1 VRRDP
6 WGHLARRFFGALRP
20 GGPSGED
27 RAWVQA
33 ALEPGEFTLWARQ
46 PGHDQ
51 RHSAGVARQVEA
63 ALAGS
68 PHAGDTR
75 WLACALL
82 HDIGKLASGL
92 GVPAR
97 VLATLVGRATDG
109 AVAARGTGGVPPTT
123 AAGAASDS
131 EEHRGLRRRIALYLR
146 HPELGAEM
154 IQLAGGRPEVAHW
167 AGAHHDRARLDPTL
181 LPASVVKA
189 LVAADAD

>member
-1 VRRDP
+1 VKREP

-20 GGPSGED
+20 GGPSLDD
-27 RAWVQA
+27 RAWVESV
-33 ALEPGEFTLWARQ
+33 LEPAEFALWARQ

-63 ALAGS
+63 ALAGG

-92 GVPAR
+92 GIPAR

-109 AVAARGTGGVPPTT
+109 AVGNW
-123 AAGAASDS
+123 
-131 EEHRGLRRRIALYLR
+131 EEQRGLRRRIALYLR
-146 HPELGAEM
+146 HPELGADM
-154 IQLAGGRPEVAHW
+154 IQLAGGRAEVAHW
-167 AGAHHDRARLDPTL
+167 AGAHHDRARLDPL
-181 LPASVVKA
+181 LMPAPVVKT

>member
-1 VRRDP
+1 MKRDP
-6 WGHLARRFFGALRP
+6 WGHLARRFFGTLRP

-27 RAWVQA
+27 RAWVESV
-33 ALEPGEFTLWARQ
+33 LEPAEFALWARQ

-63 ALAGS
+63 ALAGG

-109 AVAARGTGGVPPTT
+109 AVA
-123 AAGAASDS
+123 DW

-146 HPELGAEM
+146 HPELGADM
-154 IQLAGGRPEVAHW
+154 VQLAGGRAEVAHW
-167 AGAHHDRARLDPTL
+167 AGAHHDRARFDPML
-181 LPASVVKA
+181 MPAPVVKA

>member
-1 VRRDP
+1 VTGSP
-6 WGHLARRFFGALRP
+6 WGHLARRFVGALRH
-20 GGPSGED
+20 GGPSRED
-27 RAWVQA
+27 RAWVEA
-33 ALEPGEFTLWARQ
+33 VLEPAEFTLWARQ

-63 ALAGS
+63 ALAGG
-68 PHAGDTR
+68 PHADDSR

-92 GVPAR
+92 GVGTR

-109 AVAARGTGGVPPTT
+109 AVA
-123 AAGAASDS
+123 DW

-146 HPELGAEM
+146 HHELGADM
-154 IQLAGGRPEVAHW
+154 IQLAGGRVEVAHW
-167 AGAHHDRARLDPTL
+167 AGAHHDRARLDPML
-181 LPASVVKA
+181 MPAPVVKA